1 MSATIVESYHDVY
14 PSIDPSIYS
23 PDEFKDKVVVVTGS
37 GGGIGK
43 ETALAFSRL
52 GAKVAFTDW
61 RLEAAQQ
68 AAEEAKQF
76 GNKTIV
82 VSGDVTNSED
92 TQKLYET
99 VVRELGE
106 VDVAVFAAG
115 YGMFDRFD
123 VSREKDW
130 WGLIETNLKGP
141 TDFTRLIL
149 PSMKKRNTGTLVYV
163 SSRVCCEVLGDELT
177 VGWGHGSSLFHGV
190 QCLESRLDSI
200 CRVSSTGIERSQ
212 FQSSSICHSSWFR
225 RRHST
230 WKCQL
235 RHKGVCQE
243 RSSRN
248 S

>member
-130 WGLIETNLKGP
+130 WTTATVMRTKG
-141 TDFTRLIL
+141 
-149 PSMKKRNTGTLVYV
+149 
-163 SSRVCCEVLGDELT
+163 
-177 VGWGHGSSLFHGV
+177 H
-190 QCLESRLDSI
+190 
-200 CRVSSTGIERSQ
+200 
-212 FQSSSICHSSWFR
+212 
-225 RRHST
+225 
-230 WKCQL
+230 
-235 RHKGVCQE
+235 
-243 RSSRN
+243 
-248 S
+248 